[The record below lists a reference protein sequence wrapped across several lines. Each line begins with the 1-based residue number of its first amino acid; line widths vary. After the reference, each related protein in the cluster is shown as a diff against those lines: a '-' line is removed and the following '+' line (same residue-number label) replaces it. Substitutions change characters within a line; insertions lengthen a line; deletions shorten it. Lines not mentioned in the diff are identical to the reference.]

1 MNRYKRSDRVSKLIH
16 REISS
21 IIENELWDNKIGMVT
36 VTGVELTRDLKT
48 SRVYVSVLG
57 NDKDV
62 ETSIKTLNKASNFIR
77 GRIGEEIVLKN
88 VPTIQFYY
96 DSSIVDGMYMDKL
109 LDEINNES

>member
-36 VTGVELTRDLKT
+36 VTVVDLSRDLKT

-57 NDKDV
+57 DDKDV
-62 ETSIKTLNKASNFIR
+62 ETYIKTLNKASNFIR

-96 DSSIVDGMYMDKL
+96 DSSIVDGMHMDKL

>member
-1 MNRYKRSDRVSKLIH
+1 MNRNKRYDRVSKHI
-16 REISS
+16 
-21 IIENELWDNKIGMVT
+21 K
-36 VTGVELTRDLKT
+36 RDLKT

-96 DSSIVDGMYMDKL
+96 DSSIVDGMRMDKL
-109 LDEINNES
+109 LDEINNESRMIYMEYCWLTNHLTGHLTML